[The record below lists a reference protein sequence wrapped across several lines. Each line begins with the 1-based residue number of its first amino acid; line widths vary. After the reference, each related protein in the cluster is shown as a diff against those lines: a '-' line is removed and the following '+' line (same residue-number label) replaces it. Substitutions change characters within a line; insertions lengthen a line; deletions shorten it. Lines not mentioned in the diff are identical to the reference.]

1 MARRDRDAYRRPEAP
16 QPSPVA
22 PQPAAASPSAA
33 AMLDVI
39 EGPCGLGA
47 LLHQA
52 APLPPP
58 APPVEPPAAPPAA
71 PLRLVALTSIH
82 GGRIYAP
89 GDEIPASIAA
99 QLSEGEHWHRAP

>member
-1 MARRDRDAYRRPEAP
+1 MARHDRGTGHRPEAT
-16 QPSPVA
+16 QPPKPTLPV
-22 PQPAAASPSAA
+22 PVVASPTA
-33 AMLDVI
+33 
-39 EGPCGLGA
+39 
-47 LLHQA
+47 A

-58 APPVEPPAAPPAA
+58 APPVEPLVAPPAA

>member
-1 MARRDRDAYRRPEAP
+1 MARHDRRPGHRPEASQPP
-16 QPSPVA
+16 QPPPV
-22 PQPAAASPSAA
+22 PVVASPSA
-33 AMLDVI
+33 
-39 EGPCGLGA
+39 
-47 LLHQA
+47 A

>member
-1 MARRDRDAYRRPEAP
+1 MARHDLGTGHRPEAT
-16 QPSPVA
+16 QPPKPTLPPVVA
-22 PQPAAASPSAA
+22 PPSV
-33 AMLDVI
+33 D
-39 EGPCGLGA
+39 
-47 LLHQA
+47 

-58 APPVEPPAAPPAA
+58 APPVEPLVAPPAA

>member
-1 MARRDRDAYRRPEAP
+1 MARRDRRPGFRPEAP
-16 QPSPVA
+16 AP
-22 PQPAAASPSAA
+22 PQPPPVPVVASPSA
-33 AMLDVI
+33 
-39 EGPCGLGA
+39 
-47 LLHQA
+47 A

-58 APPVEPPAAPPAA
+58 APPVEPLVAPPAA

>member
-1 MARRDRDAYRRPEAP
+1 MARHDRGTGHRPEASQPP
-16 QPSPVA
+16 QPPPV
-22 PQPAAASPSAA
+22 PVVASPSA
-33 AMLDVI
+33 
-39 EGPCGLGA
+39 
-47 LLHQA
+47 A

-58 APPVEPPAAPPAA
+58 APPVEPLVAPPAA

>member
-1 MARRDRDAYRRPEAP
+1 MARHDRRPGFRPEAPAPP
-16 QPSPVA
+16 QPSPV
-22 PQPAAASPSAA
+22 PVVASPS
-33 AMLDVI
+33 V
-39 EGPCGLGA
+39 
-47 LLHQA
+47 A
-52 APLPPP
+52 APILPP
-58 APPVEPPAAPPAA
+58 ALPVEHPVAPPAA